1 MRRSR
6 SGALATGAAVLL
18 AALAALLVTRGDN
31 ARAQQVTFPAGA
43 AGWHGLL
50 GGRTT
55 ARLGARQIVVLRPP
69 SVAEHVRRA
78 NGHATEGQMR
88 GWAAAA
94 GAAQRVVLS
103 RLAFRGA
110 PVEPEHSYLRVINGF
125 SAPLD
130 AAAVALLERDPLVEG
145 IYPVRAAYPTAVGR
159 DAGMAE
165 IAAASGLH
173 RSSVELPGFDGS
185 GVTVA
190 LLDTGV
196 DLVHPY
202 IRGRLLPGIDVVDP
216 GGDAAARPHP
226 AVSGRPERHG
236 TEMAGIIAGNR
247 GPGGLRGVAPGASI
261 LPIRVAGWQP
271 DTAGGVGVYARTDQL
286 IAGLEAAVDP
296 DANGDTHD
304 AARVALVGVA
314 EPFASFGT
322 GALAQAAAGA
332 EALDMLVV
340 APAGNDGP
348 AGPTYGSVGGP
359 GGGATVLTVGALDTR
374 LESPSVHVLLRSGL
388 AVLLS
393 GAQPLGGALGPN
405 VTATLPIVV
414 APRVELDATGTRAGL
429 ENYFDRRGYSEVA
442 GAAALLPSGATS
454 PEAVGEAV
462 AAGARAVLVD
472 GPLPA
477 GALGLDETPDVPV
490 VGLAHATAR
499 AVRGLLA
506 RKRPVT
512 ISVGAAQIGSNPGA
526 ESAAPFSSRGL
537 AFDGGVKPE
546 LAAAGVGLA
555 TSAPGRAEGG
565 MARYGT
571 VSGTSAAAAVVA
583 GAAAMLADARPDLDA
598 AALRSAL
605 VGTAR
610 PVHGSDLGAGGPGTL
625 DLERAAAV
633 ELVADPPLI
642 GLGAALDA
650 NAQVGRIVT
659 LRNVSR
665 RRLQVELVS
674 VQRPTSVA
682 ALTIAPTHV
691 RIWPGQAAEIAVSAR
706 VPVLPKAPAALGGLV
721 EARAEN
727 GPTLALPWVVA
738 VPVTRF
744 PVLRD
749 VRLSRAAFAPSDV
762 DPVVLSFLVGRVDG
776 SAERPQLLAVE
787 RLEIQLQRGRSRR
800 GTLARLRDLLP
811 GRYAI
816 GITGRDSLGRVLPP
830 GAYAVKLVA
839 VPTGGGR
846 TDEVTVPF
854 RVR

>member
-1 MRRSR
+1 MHRSR
-6 SGALATGAAVLL
+6 SALATLVVVLL
-18 AALAALLVTRGDN
+18 AVVTVLLVSRGGK
-31 ARAQQVTFPAGA
+31 ARAEQVSNPAGA

-50 GGRTT
+50 GGRTA
-55 ARLGARQIVVLRPP
+55 ARLGARQIVVLRAP

-78 NGHATEGQMR
+78 NGRATEGQMR

-110 PVEPEHSYLRVINGF
+110 PIEPEHSYLRVINGF

-130 AAAVALLERDPLVEG
+130 AAAVALLERDPLVAG
-145 IYPVRAAYPTAVGR
+145 IYPVRAAYPTAIGA
-159 DAGMAE
+159 DASVTE
-165 IAAASGLH
+165 IAAAASLH
-173 RSSVELPGFDGS
+173 RRGVELPGFDGS

-196 DLVHPY
+196 DLGHPY

-216 GGDAAARPHP
+216 GGDASARPHP

-236 TEMAGIIAGNR
+236 TEMAGIIVGNR
-247 GPGGLRGVAPGASI
+247 GPGGLRGVAPAASI
-261 LPIRVAGWQP
+261 LPIRIAGWQP
-271 DTAGGVGVYARTDQL
+271 DTAGGVGVYARSDQL

-296 DANGDTHD
+296 DGNGDTHD

-314 EPFASFGT
+314 EPFASFGD
-322 GALAQAAAGA
+322 GAIALAAAGA
-332 EALDMLVV
+332 EALDLLVV

-359 GGGATVLTVGALDTR
+359 GGAAGVLTVGALDTR
-374 LESPSVHVLLRSGL
+374 LDSPSVHVLLRSGL
-388 AVLLS
+388 GVLLS
-393 GAQPLGGALGPN
+393 GAQPLGGALGSN
-405 VTATLPIVV
+405 VTATLPVV
-414 APRVELDATGTRAGL
+414 AGPRVALDAAGTRAGL
-429 ENYFDRRGYSEVA
+429 ENYFDRRGYSDVA
-442 GAAALLPSGATS
+442 GAAALLPTGATS

-490 VGLAHATAR
+490 VGLAHATAQSVR
-499 AVRGLLA
+499 ALLA

-512 ISVGAAQIGSNPGA
+512 ISIGASQIRANPDA
-526 ESAAPFSSRGL
+526 DAIAPFSSRGL

-555 TSAPGRAEGG
+555 TSAPGRGESGA
-565 MARYGT
+565 ARYGT

-583 GAAAMLADARPDLDA
+583 GAAALLADARPDLDA
-598 AALRSAL
+598 AGLRSAL
-605 VGTAR
+605 VATAR
-610 PVHGSDLGAGGPGTL
+610 PIRGGAVGSGGAGTL

-633 ELVADPPLI
+633 ELVADPPLV
-642 GLGAALDA
+642 GLGAALEA
-650 NAQVGRIVT
+650 NAQIGRIVT

-665 RRLQVELVS
+665 RRLTVELKS

-682 ALTIAPTHV
+682 ALTVTPSRV
-691 RIWPGQAAEIAVSAR
+691 RVWPGQSAEIAVSAR
-706 VPVLPKAPAALGGLV
+706 VPVLPKPPAALGGLV

-727 GPTLALPWVVA
+727 GPALALPWVVA

-749 VRLSRAAFAPSDV
+749 VRLSREAFAPSDV
-762 DPVVLSFLVGRVDG
+762 DPVVLSFLIGRVDG
-776 SAERPQLLAVE
+776 RAERPQLLAVE
-787 RLEIQLQRGRSRR
+787 RLEIELLSGGRRR
-800 GTLARLRDLLP
+800 GTLARERDLLP

-816 GITGRDSLGRVLPP
+816 GITGRDALGKVLPP
-830 GAYAVKLVA
+830 GAYALRLVA
-839 VPTGGGR
+839 FPTGGGR
-846 TDEVTVPF
+846 TDEITVPF